1 LLWGLK
7 DTEKSKFA
15 ESLSACECM
24 WLQKLSVINF
34 KNYSEAE
41 LSFSQTVNAFTGNN
55 GAGKTNLLDA
65 IHYLS
70 LCKSYFNPMDS
81 QQIKQGEDLFI
92 IQGSFKKDEKD
103 ETIYCGLKRA
113 QKKVFKRNKKEY
125 QRLADHIGSFPLV
138 MISPNDISLIIE
150 GSEER
155 RKFIDN
161 VISQTDSS
169 YLDELIIYNKNL
181 LNRNALLRQIAVSG
195 RYDPSLMEI
204 YDQQLIISG
213 TRIFEKRKVFMLQ
226 FRDIFN
232 KHYRYLSEEAEEVEL
247 VYDSPLLLNDFPTL
261 LKRNLERDRI
271 LERTTAGIHKDE
283 LSFTIH
289 GMALKKFGSQGQQK
303 SFLIALKLAQYSFLY
318 QEKGF
323 EPLLLLDDIFD
334 KLDSRRTTK
343 LMQMVSDK
351 DFGQIFI
358 TDTSRERV
366 ESIFEKLKVEVR
378 VFEVESG
385 KLKGEANLP
394 SVNNFVT

>member
-1 LLWGLK
+1 
-7 DTEKSKFA
+7 
-15 ESLSACECM
+15 M

-70 LCKSYFNPMDS
+70 LCKSYFNPIDS
-81 QQIKQGEDLFI
+81 QQIKQGEDLFM
-92 IQGSFKKDEKD
+92 IQGSFKKENKD
-103 ETIYCGLKRA
+103 ETIYCGLKKA

-138 MISPNDISLIIE
+138 MISPNDIGLIIE

-169 YLDELIIYNKNL
+169 YLDELIVYNKNL

-195 RYDPSLMEI
+195 RYDPALMDI
-204 YDQQLIISG
+204 YDQQLILSG
-213 TRIFEKRKVFMLQ
+213 TNIFEKRKAFMLE
-226 FRDIFN
+226 FKDIFN
-232 KHYRYLSEEAEEVEL
+232 KHYRYISEDAEEVEL
-247 VYDSPLLLNDFPTL
+247 LYDSPLLQNDFATL

-283 LSFTIH
+283 LNFTIH
-289 GMALKKFGSQGQQK
+289 GMSMKKFGSQGQQK
-303 SFLIALKLAQYSFLY
+303 SFLIALKLAQYSFLH
-318 QEKGF
+318 QQKGF

-334 KLDSRRTTK
+334 KLDNKRTTK
-343 LMQMVSDK
+343 LMKMVSDK

-366 ESIFEKLKVEVR
+366 ESIFNGLGVTVR
-378 VFEVESG
+378 IFELENG
-385 KLKGEANLP
+385 KRKEEG
-394 SVNNFVT
+394 